1 MALHLYTLN
10 NQIVKLVTEAI
21 AGGHS
26 CGLSIYPVRRN
37 ELPRNAEFVATGNQL
52 SPGLERF
59 AAQYGAMPV
68 VLPEG
73 GDYLLAKAR
82 AGDVVVIGSDH
93 RDVKF

>member
-1 MALHLYTLN
+1 MLHLYTLN
-10 NQIVKLVTEAI
+10 PQIVRLVNEAT
-21 AGGHS
+21 AGADDLRVTVHNN
-26 CGLSIYPVRRN
+26 RRN

-73 GDYLLAKAR
+73 AEYLAGKAR
-82 AGDVVVIGSDH
+82 VGDIVVIGSDH
-93 RDVKF
+93 RDVKI